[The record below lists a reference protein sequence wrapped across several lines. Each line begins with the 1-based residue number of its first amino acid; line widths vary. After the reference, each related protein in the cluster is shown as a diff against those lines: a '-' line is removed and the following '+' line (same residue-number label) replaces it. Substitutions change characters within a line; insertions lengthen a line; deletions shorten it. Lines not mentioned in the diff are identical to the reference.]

1 MKHVTTFVDGMKLPQ
16 FENNT
21 KLLENLISKA
31 TSQLKVV
38 RFSMK
43 FFYEKTIGMFDKMV
57 ENNTIIVI
65 FLKKPMLY

>member
-21 KLLENLISKA
+21 KLLEKLIPKA
-31 TSQLKVV
+31 TSQFATK
-38 RFSMK
+38 SGK
-43 FFYEKTIGMFDKMV
+43 NFFNEQTIGMFMKMV

-65 FLKKPMLY
+65 FLKKLMFY